1 MHPAECLAQARSSR
15 CRWILKIYGDIEAS
29 ARRLLN
35 QGSGLMQKRKFEQ
48 KRDDDV
54 SLPEL
59 LDRLE
64 LALTETPARLSVCQ
78 ALSDLNR
85 RLGAVCEK
93 TGVRTRRSTSA
104 RRPRT
109 MVVESLSLFS

>member
-1 MHPAECLAQARSSR
+1 MHPAEFLAQARRSR
-15 CRWILKIYGDIEAS
+15 CRWILTIYGDIEAS
-29 ARRLLN
+29 ARRLPN
-35 QGSGLMQKRKFEQ
+35 QGSGLMQKRKFAQ
-48 KRDDDV
+48 KRADDV

-64 LALTETPARLSVCQ
+64 LALTGAPARLSVCQ

-85 RLGAVCEK
+85 HLGSACEK
-93 TGVRTRRSTSA
+93 TGARTRRSAPT
-104 RRPRT
+104 RRRRK